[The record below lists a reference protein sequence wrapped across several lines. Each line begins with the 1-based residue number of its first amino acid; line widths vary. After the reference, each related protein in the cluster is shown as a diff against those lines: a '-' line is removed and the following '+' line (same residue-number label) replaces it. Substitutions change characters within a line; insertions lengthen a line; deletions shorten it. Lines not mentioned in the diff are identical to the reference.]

1 MSSNNQRPPIERQ
14 SYEQAAS
21 EASSRSLDFDPN
33 VRARFIREMLT
44 DIPRW
49 MAQGLTEEQIREKVP
64 EFAEKY
70 PELFT
75 KIIQKQDLSPIQS
88 MLAMLD
94 RMGEGSITQH
104 QASIIIGKKLVDK
117 FVNPQ
122 LNGGAGK

>member
-1 MSSNNQRPPIERQ
+1 MSQPPPPMERK
-14 SYEQAAS
+14 SYDDAAA

-33 VRARFIREMLT
+33 VRARFIREMLN

-70 PELFT
+70 PELFS
-75 KIIQKQDLSPIQS
+75 KLIKKEDLTPIQS

-94 RMGEGSITQH
+94 RMGEGNISQH

-117 FVNPQ
+117 FINPE
-122 LNGGAGK
+122 LNGNGKK

>member
-1 MSSNNQRPPIERQ
+1 MSQRPPMERK
-14 SYEQAAS
+14 SYEEAAT

-33 VRARFIREMLT
+33 VRARFIREMLN

-49 MAQGLTEEQIREKVP
+49 IAQGLTQEQIHDKVP
-64 EFAEKY
+64 EFADKY

-75 KIIQKQDLSPIQS
+75 KIIQKEDLSPIQS

-94 RMGEGSITQH
+94 KMGEGVISQH

-122 LNGGAGK
+122 LNGTSGK

>member
-1 MSSNNQRPPIERQ
+1 MSSNNQPPPIERQ
-14 SYEQAAS
+14 SYEEAAA

-49 MAQGLTEEQIREKVP
+49 IAQGLTEEQIREKVP
-64 EFAEKY
+64 EFTDKY

-94 RMGEGSITQH
+94 RMGEGNITQH

>member
-1 MSSNNQRPPIERQ
+1 MSSNNQPPPVERK
-14 SYEQAAS
+14 SYEEAAT
-21 EASSRSLDFDPN
+21 EASSRSLDFDPK
-33 VRARFIREMLT
+33 VRARFIREMLN

-49 MAQGLTEEQIREKVP
+49 MTQGLTEEQIREKVP
-64 EFAEKY
+64 EFADRY

-88 MLAMLD
+88 MLSMLD
-94 RMGEGSITQH
+94 KMGEGNITQH

-122 LNGGAGK
+122 LNGNKEK

>member
-1 MSSNNQRPPIERQ
+1 MSNNQRPPIERQ

-49 MAQGLTEEQIREKVP
+49 MTQGLAEEQIREKVP
-64 EFAEKY
+64 EFADKY

-94 RMGEGSITQH
+94 RMGEGNITQH

>member
-1 MSSNNQRPPIERQ
+1 MSSNNQRPPVERQ
-14 SYEQAAS
+14 SYEDAAA